1 MWQGIADTWW
11 AWVVLGFALGVLE
24 ILAPGYIFLG
34 FAIGAVLT
42 GVLVGI
48 GLAPGGLPALLLLFS
63 LASLLAWLVLR
74 RTVGV
79 RQGQV
84 KVWDRDINDDR

>member
-1 MWQGIADTWW
+1 MWHSIAATWW

-24 ILAPGYIFLG
+24 VLAPGYIFLG

-42 GVLVGI
+42 GVLVGFGI
-48 GLAPGGLPALLLLFS
+48 APVGLPALILIFA
-63 LASLLAWLVLR
+63 LASLVAWLALR

-79 RQGQV
+79 RKGQV
-84 KVWDRDINDDR
+84 KLWDRDINDQ

>member
-1 MWQGIADTWW
+1 MLQSLADTWW

-24 ILAPGYIFLG
+24 VLAPGYIFLG

-42 GVLVGI
+42 GILVGT
-48 GLAPGGLPALLLLFS
+48 GLAPAGLPVLLLVFAV
-63 LASLLAWLVLR
+63 ASVVAWLLLR

-79 RQGQV
+79 REGQV
-84 KVWDRDINDDR
+84 KIWDRDINDER